1 MEVMK
6 NACRR
11 KWQQILLEME
21 FLGPKNSKDES
32 FWDLKL
38 FKNQENYLQNGVW
51 EIIFKIRKG
60 VQEMACGSKVAMHK
74 AHHAKTPSP
83 RPRVERQHYRD

>member
-6 NACRR
+6 IACWR
-11 KWQQILLEME
+11 KWQQILLEMG

-38 FKNQENYLQNGVW
+38 FENQENYLQNGVW
-51 EIIFKIRKG
+51 EIIFKIRNG
-60 VQEMACGSKVAMHK
+60 
-74 AHHAKTPSP
+74 
-83 RPRVERQHYRD
+83 R